1 MTPSRSLPAGMACY
15 KTTAHFTSHNVPRSL
30 LASHSVKAGVWGM
43 LRVAS
48 GRVRYC
54 VDGNPSFSEI
64 VSNGG
69 AAVIEPDTPHH
80 VELMDADSAFFIEFY
95 RAERESLQ
103 RNAASPD
110 AKRP

>member
-1 MTPSRSLPAGMACY
+1 MTPSRSLPAGMTCY

-103 RNAASPD
+103 RDAASPD
-110 AKRP
+110 AKRS